1 MTIALAV
8 LATFWIYQ
16 MVDTIYGSMPW
27 WLQVLTPVVAYGL
40 LAVPM
45 GFLLPLAIAAVVV
58 LLRRLV
64 ELISPKVQTT
74 VQRTRRSAVPPIY

>member
-27 WLQVLTPVVAYGL
+27 WLQAIAPVIAYGA
-40 LAVPM
+40 LAIPT
-45 GFLLPLAIAAVVV
+45 GFLLPLAIAAVVA
-58 LLRRLV
+58 LLRRLTD
-64 ELISPKVQTT
+64 LISPRVQTT
-74 VQRTRRSAVPPIY
+74 FQRTRRSAVPPIR